1 MATFLRTSASYSLA
15 RYHRRMWRLVVV
27 SVAICALNVREAW
40 PCSISKEPSANVFGP
55 TDKLERGVR
64 PWIRLWNVKPTS
76 KVTLG
81 LAPPCGPRKH
91 CSADAKPIAFDRDGG
106 FVRPKEPLSAGS
118 RIWIQLDGKTLETF
132 TVKSTAAAQLPAWSG
147 MTKPTVTTGREGLCA
162 PSGPVVMT
170 KVLPTK
176 ADLSDAVL
184 LVYTKQPDPKRPHTN
199 LAAIYLLGIGELE
212 LRNGLGNIWMAK
224 KPTKLWTAISDGD
237 GNVGPIVEHALD
249 ARAEVFGP
257 KDTTSPRGTRPWIRL
272 YGAKTA
278 TIQTVDPACDPSSIC
293 AATMTSAFE
302 RGGEFIRPTN
312 PLAAGAR
319 VQVISGKS
327 VLANFVVRT
336 GPGKTL
342 PSIPFTLGAPAGT
355 GTGSCPTP
363 NMVAPDLAQFDTE
376 ATVILLYASPP
387 DPAKPLAKLSA
398 ILTFDGRWLN
408 FGALGNCLF
417 KKLPPRLWTIL
428 ATDDGA
434 IGQPV
439 EHDLSPPKLG
449 TGGL

>member
-1 MATFLRTSASYSLA
+1 
-15 RYHRRMWRLVVV
+15 
-27 SVAICALNVREAW
+27 
-40 PCSISKEPSANVFGP
+40 
-55 TDKLERGVR
+55 
-64 PWIRLWNVKPTS
+64 
-76 KVTLG
+76 
-81 LAPPCGPRKH
+81 
-91 CSADAKPIAFDRDGG
+91 
-106 FVRPKEPLSAGS
+106 
-118 RIWIQLDGKTLETF
+118 
-132 TVKSTAAAQLPAWSG
+132 

-170 KVLPTK
+170 KILPTK

-184 LVYTKQPDPKRPHTN
+184 LVYTKRPDPKRPHAN

-237 GNVGPIVEHALD
+237 GNVGPIVEHARR
-249 ARAEVFGP
+249 ARRGVRP
-257 KDTTSPRGTRPWIRL
+257 KDTAVPRGTRPWIRL
-272 YGAKTA
+272 FGAKTA
-278 TIQTVDPACDPSSIC
+278 TIQTVDPACDPSSVC

-302 RGGEFIRPTN
+302 RGGDFVRPTN
-312 PLAAGAR
+312 PLPAGAR
-319 VQVISGKS
+319 VQVISGTS
-327 VLANFVVRT
+327 ALANFTVRT
-336 GPGKTL
+336 GPG
-342 PSIPFTLGAPAGT
+342 IR
-355 GTGSCPTP
+355 CPRSRSRSARRRALAARARVSTP
-363 NMVAPDLAQFDTE
+363 NMVAPDLAQFDTD

-417 KKLPPRLWTIL
+417 KKLPPTLWTVL

-439 EHDLSPPKLG
+439 EHDLSPPKMG
-449 TGGL
+449 R